1 MDREGSQRVATRRA
15 KDLLK
20 PGQTDSGCT
29 GQDDPVPA
37 AVLTKHRPWARA
49 LAV

>member
-1 MDREGSQRVATRRA
+1 MDHEGSQRAATRKA

-29 GQDDPVPA
+29 GQDDPVRA
-37 AVLTKHRPWARA
+37 AVLIKHRPGP
-49 LAV
+49 LLCD